1 MNFQLPL
8 GLSIRDD
15 ATFANFFPGDN
26 ARVVSYLKNLKTQA
40 SENFVYLYGSFGVGK
55 THLLQACCHE
65 VGDAGH
71 SVVYL
76 PLGDSVLMPNVLENL
91 EDISLVCLDDIDNVL
106 GDSAW
111 EEALFHFY
119 NKAKDV
125 GTKLLISATVTPKQ
139 LQCGLPDL
147 QSRLTSGLAFQ
158 LVGLT
163 DEQKRTALQMRAE
176 RRGVEMPSEV
186 CTYLMKRYPRDMATL
201 FDVMEMLDRASL
213 SAKRKLTVPFVKT
226 VLG

>member
-26 ARVVSYLKNLKTQA
+26 ERIVNYLRNLKKQA
-40 SENFVYLYGSFGVGK
+40 SESFVYLYGPFGVGK

-65 VGDAGH
+65 IGDAGF
-71 SVVYL
+71 SIVYL
-76 PLGDSVLMPNVLENL
+76 PMGDNVLTPDVLENL
-91 EDISLVCLDDIDNVL
+91 EDISLVCLDDVDSVI
-106 GDSAW
+106 GDAAW

-125 GTKLLISATVTPKQ
+125 GTQLLVSASVTPKQ

-147 QSRLTSGLAFQ
+147 QSRLTSGLAFP

-163 DEQKRTALQMRAE
+163 DVQKLQALQMRAE
-176 RRGVEMPSEV
+176 RRGIELPSEV
-186 CTYLMKRYPRDMATL
+186 CAYLMKRYPRDMATL
-201 FDVMEMLDRASL
+201 FDVMDMLDRASL